1 MVSGIIDMRGVDM
14 KKKNIKMLYE
24 IISDIDLAKS
34 EFQSDDKK
42 TLYIPPSFAQNWIN
56 ALYEILDDES
66 INHKSKSNK
75 SH

>member
-1 MVSGIIDMRGVDM
+1 M

-24 IISDIDLAKS
+24 IISDIDLARS

-42 TLYIPPSFAQNWIN
+42 ILYIPQSFAKNWIN
-56 ALYEILDDES
+56 TLNEILYDES
-66 INHKSKSNK
+66 IKHKSKSNK

>member
-24 IISDIDLAKS
+24 IISDIDLARS

>member
-1 MVSGIIDMRGVDM
+1 MVSGIIDTRGVDM

-24 IISDIDLAKS
+24 IIRDIDLARS

-42 TLYIPPSFAQNWIN
+42 TLYIPPSFVQNWIN

>member
-1 MVSGIIDMRGVDM
+1 M

-24 IISDIDLAKS
+24 IISDIDLARS

-42 TLYIPPSFAQNWIN
+42 TLYIPPSFVQNWIN
-56 ALYEILDDES
+56 ALYEILDDEG